1 MMKALSDDLRLRI
14 HDACE
19 AGEGTVEVAERFA
32 VSDRTVRRLKRR
44 FRDDGTLAPRPGGR
58 GPTPKLAGRMAELA
72 AAVAERPGDT
82 PAEHRDRLGLPAS
95 RRTVARAMHRLGLTY
110 KKSRPVPPSGTGPT

>member
-1 MMKALSDDLRLRI
+1 MKALSDDLRQRI
-14 HDACE
+14 HDACQ
-19 AGEGTVEVAERFA
+19 AGQGTAEVAERFA

-44 FRDDGTLAPRPGGR
+44 FREDGTLAPKAGGR
-58 GPTPKLAGRMAELA
+58 GPSPKLAGRMDELA

-95 RRTVARAMHRLGLTY
+95 RRTVARAMRRLGLTR
-110 KKSRPVPPSGTGPT
+110 KKSRPAPPSATGPT